1 MSETGTGKTSL
12 AAQVAV
18 LGQFKFVKV
27 IFFLSYS
34 YKTVVNC
41 INLTGTNSH
50 VNSWSTRNTEG

>member
-18 LGQFKFVKV
+18 LGQFEFVKV

-41 INLTGTNSH
+41 FDLTGIKH
-50 VNSWSTRNTEG
+50 HICIDMVLI